1 MNKTL
6 LIVLGVIV
14 VLILAAVGSYNGL
27 IGSSQAV
34 DASWAQVQNVY
45 QRRADLIPNLVQTVQ
60 GAANFEKSTI
70 VQVTEA
76 RASVGKV
83 NINQNQAPTDP
94 AQLAQFQQAQGQL
107 GSALSRLLVVAEN
120 YPDLKATAN
129 FRDLQAQLEGTE
141 NRITV
146 ERGRFNAAVQA
157 YNTKIRTLPTVFFAG
172 LLGFQ
177 QKPYFQATAGA
188 ETAPAVKF
196 DFGGAPSGGAG
207 TAPTPRNNP

>member
-1 MNKTL
+1 M
-6 LIVLGVIV
+6 V
-14 VLILAAVGSYNGL
+14 
-27 IGSSQAV
+27 GSSQAV
-34 DASWAQVQNVY
+34 DSSWAQVQNVY

-83 NINQNQAPTDP
+83 QINQNQAPSDA
-94 AQLAQFQQAQGQL
+94 AQLQQFQQAQGQL
-107 GSALSRLLVVAEN
+107 SNALSRLLVVSEN
-120 YPDLKATAN
+120 YPDLKASAN

-141 NRITV
+141 NRIAV
-146 ERGRFNAAVQA
+146 ERGRFNEVVQA
-157 YNTKIRTLPTVFFAG
+157 YNTKIKTVPTVFFAA

-177 QKPYFQATAGA
+177 PKPYFQATAGA

-196 DFGGAPSGGAG
+196 DFG
-207 TAPTPRNNP
+207 TPAAK

>member
-6 LIVLGVIV
+6 LIILGVI
-14 VLILAAVGSYNGL
+14 LILILSAVGSYNGL
-27 IGSSQAV
+27 VVNSQAV

-129 FRDLQAQLEGTE
+129 FRDLQSQLEGTE

-196 DFGGAPSGGAG
+196 DFGA
-207 TAPTPRNNP
+207 APTPAK

>member
-1 MNKTL
+1 M
-6 LIVLGVIV
+6 
-14 VLILAAVGSYNGL
+14 
-27 IGSSQAV
+27 
-34 DASWAQVQNVY
+34 
-45 QRRADLIPNLVQTVQ
+45 Q

-83 NINQNQAPTDP
+83 QINQNQAPTDP

-141 NRITV
+141 NRISV

-157 YNTKIRTLPTVFFAG
+157 YNTKIRTFPTVIFAG
-172 LLGFQ
+172 MLGFQ

-188 ETAPAVKF
+188 ETTPAVKF
-196 DFGGAPSGGAG
+196 DFGA
-207 TAPTPRNNP
+207 APTPAK

>member
-6 LIVLGVIV
+6 LIILGVLAL
-14 VLILAAVGSYNGL
+14 LILSAVGTYNGL
-27 IGSSQAV
+27 VGNSQAV

-83 NINQNQAPTDP
+83 QINQNQAPTDP

-120 YPDLKATAN
+120 YPELKATAN

-141 NRITV
+141 NRISV

-157 YNTKIRTLPTVFFAG
+157 YNTKIRTFPTVIFAG
-172 LLGFQ
+172 MLGFQ

-188 ETAPAVKF
+188 ETTPAVKF
-196 DFGGAPSGGAG
+196 DFGA
-207 TAPTPRNNP
+207 APTPAK

>member
-6 LIVLGVIV
+6 LIILGVIV
-14 VLILAAVGSYNGL
+14 ILILSAVGSYNGL
-27 IGSSQAV
+27 VVNSQAV

-129 FRDLQAQLEGTE
+129 FRDLQSQLEGTE

-196 DFGGAPSGGAG
+196 DFGA
-207 TAPTPRNNP
+207 APTPAK

>member
-6 LIVLGVIV
+6 LTILGVLV
-14 VLILAAVGSYNGL
+14 VLILAVMGSYNGL
-27 IGSSQAV
+27 VGSSQAV

-129 FRDLQAQLEGTE
+129 FRDLQVQLEGTE

-188 ETAPAVKF
+188 ETAPSVKF
-196 DFGGAPSGGAG
+196 DFGGSPSSGGG
-207 TAPTPRNNP
+207 TAPNPAK